1 MADYS
6 DYKECTD
13 CVHYELCLH
22 QEKFLIEHNRKDLI
36 RRYGFGLSEPEI
48 CCNFRDRSRF
58 VELPCKVGDSYFE
71 IEQYCTERGFYNEP
85 RQTDRMDCEYCDVGG
100 VCDRQYR
107 ITEKRFNSLIQIFEY
122 KEKAADRYN
131 RKFLTKEEAE
141 QALRECGVK

>member
-48 CCNFRDRSRF
+48 CCNFQDRSRF
-58 VELPCKVGDSYFE
+58 VELPAND
-71 IEQYCTERGFYNEP
+71 GFRTVRNVDDLGRVLIPKCIRREYDINYRDRILFIPINESKIL
-85 RQTDRMDCEYCDVGG
+85 V
-100 VCDRQYR
+100 
-107 ITEKRFNSLIQIFEY
+107 S
-122 KEKAADRYN
+122 
-131 RKFLTKEEAE
+131 KFLGSKEEE
-141 QALRECGVK
+141 QAWKERKEND

>member
-58 VELPCKVGDSYFE
+58 VELLHAEWVEDEDMYGDPIYHCSNCNEHFVLEEGTPTDNCYF
-71 IEQYCTERGFYNEP
+71 YCPNCGAK
-85 RQTDRMDCEYCDVGG
+85 MD
-100 VCDRQYR
+100 
-107 ITEKRFNSLIQIFEY
+107 
-122 KEKAADRYN
+122 
-131 RKFLTKEEAE
+131 E
-141 QALRECGVK
+141 QALREREENA

>member
-58 VELPCKVGDSYFE
+58 VELPCKAGDTVYE
-71 IEQYCTERGFYNEP
+71 IVERKVSGKWAPKIVSRVVEQIEIYDGGTIGF
-85 RQTDRMDCEYCDVGG
+85 RCGTTIWISVA
-100 VCDRQYR
+100 
-107 ITEKRFNSLIQIFEY
+107 S
-122 KEKAADRYN
+122 A
-131 RKFLTKEEAE
+131 FLTREEAE
-141 QALRECGVK
+141 QALKERESNA